1 MKKIISIFIT
11 FIIITLVGC
20 AGDSNRHEGEAKTP
34 SGSSVQKGRDYQEV
48 VNDFKGKGFKN
59 IRTEKLEDLVTGW
72 VTKDGEVESV
82 SVDGDREYSPDDWYS
97 ENVEVV
103 ITYHAFPDE
112 DEKTEPVTSSE
123 AEPQKENDDESA
135 KVEDKESA
143 NEALEAIFPVENAKR
158 SAVVAITN
166 AYAIDVFKEDRS
178 TYDIS
183 KFHSYAD
190 TSGDVNNYFMK
201 VDSWGDWNA
210 KDEETWHV
218 DSLILENS
226 YGVLLDATLDVN
238 FDGTNY
244 VVSNISG
251 TLGNPGASAEYLSD
265 LSEMESGSTVPIYL
279 TISPELIKNDRSKA
293 EVEALDQ

>member
-1 MKKIISIFIT
+1 MKKLISIFIA
-11 FIIITLVGC
+11 FIIITVVGC
-20 AGDSNRHEGEAKTP
+20 AGDSEGHEGEAKTP
-34 SGSSVQKGRDYQEV
+34 SGSSFHEGRDYQEV
-48 VNDFKGKGFKN
+48 VDDFKEKGFKN
-59 IRTEKLEDLVTGW
+59 IKTEKIEDLITGW
-72 VTKDGEVESV
+72 LTKDGEVESV
-82 SVDGDREYSPDDWYS
+82 SVDRDKDYSPGDWYS

-103 ITYHAFPDE
+103 INYHTFPAD
-112 DEKTEPVTSSE
+112 DEKTEPVSSSE
-123 AEPQKENDDESA
+123 EEHQNENDDKNT
-135 KVEDKESA
+135 KVEDNESA

-166 AYAIDVFKEDRS
+166 AYAIDVFKEDGY

-190 TSGDVNNYFMK
+190 TSGDVNNYFKK
-201 VDSWGDWNA
+201 VNSWGDWNA

-226 YGVLLDATLDVN
+226 YGALYNATLDVN

-265 LSEMESGSTVPIYL
+265 LSEIESGSTVPVYL
-279 TISPELIKNDRSKA
+279 TISPELIKDDR
-293 EVEALDQ
+293 VR